1 MLLSYHYHF
10 WERQP
15 WRPHEQALL
24 QFFRELH
31 KVGDLFIY
39 FYIYNHMTD
48 SFLLAEVMEISS
60 TCLIPHGTTDQVSS
74 LQRPLEV
81 CLCLYVT
88 C

>member
-1 MLLSYHYHF
+1 
-10 WERQP
+10 
-15 WRPHEQALL
+15 
-24 QFFRELH
+24 
-31 KVGDLFIY
+31 
-39 FYIYNHMTD
+39 MTD

-74 LQRPLEV
+74 LQKPLEV